1 MKKYLFVMA
10 VAMFMTGC
18 ASKEYKGNGEY
29 FQLQDRHVIYRDLTR
44 PFGVNNAGDLET
56 NISTPGALPR

>member
-1 MKKYLFVMA
+1 MKKIILIMLSVI
-10 VAMFMTGC
+10 VMTGC

-44 PFGVNNAGDLET
+44 PFSMNNAGDMET
-56 NISTPGALPR
+56 KISTPGALPR